1 MIIVGTGTAL
11 FPLSLGPRLT
21 LAPGAALYNACQ
33 MTASPILDL
42 AGLTLE
48 VNHLARAVR
57 FYSQVLGLDVRLHDP
72 ERGVAELS
80 VNAHQTLTLW
90 QPMTRQHSDERLAPL
105 RPRGASHL
113 HYAWQ
118 IVQPDYERC
127 KTLLDAHNLPWQEI
141 NLGTDEAP
149 DWTLYFFDPFGHG
162 LELRAVNLA
171 DERRPNFLPAPVQR
185 PEFALPVIGLREVAL
200 AFGDYD
206 AMKER
211 LPAAYGF
218 AFAKEQPDRNFS
230 QFTLGPRPEE
240 DGDGTPR
247 RWLYAW
253 DPQVGLADMLGGDH
267 ALVRF
272 YADVEGVAKL
282 VRAAG
287 LPHVHDEL
295 GLAVRDPEGHVFEFV
310 SVS

>member
-1 MIIVGTGTAL
+1 MSRA
-11 FPLSLGPRLT
+11 
-21 LAPGAALYNACQ
+21 AP
-33 MTASPILDL
+33 SPILDL

-48 VNHLARAVR
+48 VNHLARGVR
-57 FYSQVLGLDVRLHDP
+57 FYTQVLGLGLHSHGP
-72 ERGVAELS
+72 ERGVAELR

-90 QPMTRQHSDERLAPL
+90 QPITRRANDERLSAL

-118 IVQPDYERC
+118 IEASDLERS
-127 KTLLDAHNLPWQEI
+127 KALLDVHGLPWQEI
-141 NLGTDEAP
+141 NLGTEAQP
-149 DWTLYFFDPFGHG
+149 DPTVYFFDPFGHG
-162 LELRAVNLA
+162 LELRGVNLA
-171 DERRPNFLPAPVQR
+171 DARRPLFLPQPITR
-185 PEFALPVIGLREVAL
+185 PAHALPVLGLREVAL

-211 LPAAYGF
+211 LPRAYGL
-218 AFAKEQPDRNFS
+218 ALAKEQPDRNFA
-230 QFTLGPRPEE
+230 QFTLGPRPEP
-240 DGDGTPR
+240 DGNGTPR

-267 ALVRF
+267 ASVRF
-272 YADVEGVAKL
+272 YADAAAVAEL

-287 LPHVHDEL
+287 LPHLYDEL

-310 SVS
+310 APP